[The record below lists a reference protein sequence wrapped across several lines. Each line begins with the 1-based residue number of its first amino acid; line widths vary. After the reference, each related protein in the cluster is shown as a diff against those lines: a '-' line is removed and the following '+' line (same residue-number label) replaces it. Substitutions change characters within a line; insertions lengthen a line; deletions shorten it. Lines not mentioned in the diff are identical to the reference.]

1 MKLTAKEIAYIEKR
15 EKRAKHWPLVGTC
28 ALAMVV
34 GYGYWLWVTMPHLIN
49 PWAVMKSIEAGT
61 LTDSRMSMMA
71 AMLPVVMATL
81 LVFVLVVVLL
91 WFVSF
96 RNEYRLIR
104 LIQKL
109 EADSKHGE
117 AQGVPGT

>member
-1 MKLTAKEIAYIEKR
+1 M
-15 EKRAKHWPLVGTC
+15 AKHWPIVGVGALV
-28 ALAMVV
+28 MVV
-34 GYGYWLWVTMPHLIN
+34 GYGLWLCVKMPHLIN
-49 PWAVMKSIEAGT
+49 PWVVMKSIEAGA
-61 LTDSRMSMMA
+61 LTESRTSMMA

-104 LIQKL
+104 LIRKMEVDSENREAKVLNQASVAQL
-109 EADSKHGE
+109 EDG
-117 AQGVPGT
+117 